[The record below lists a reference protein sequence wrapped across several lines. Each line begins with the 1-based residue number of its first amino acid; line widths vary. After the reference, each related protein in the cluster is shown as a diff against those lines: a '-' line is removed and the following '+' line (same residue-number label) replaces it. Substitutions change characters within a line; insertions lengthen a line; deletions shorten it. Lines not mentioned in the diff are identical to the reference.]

1 MRVASVA
8 AASGLKKCVAPRRE
22 KVHRVQAEGLIRELP
37 LRVVVPSRLACLY
50 FVKLLPCFHLLADP
64 VTS

>member
-1 MRVASVA
+1 MRVAVALRVHERERESASVA

-37 LRVVVPSRLACLY
+37 LRVVVPSRLACFY
-50 FVKLLPCFHLLADP
+50 FV
-64 VTS
+64 